1 MMLPMSAISSM
12 DDEEFGEPIGEIYD
26 APDEE
31 DVPVDFARQGIAAR
45 ASDLMGGEMDAD
57 GVSAD
62 LIDGGSE
69 MILWGLSPT
78 PDAVAVAPDLR
89 DWTDPRVWLESL
101 EEFDFPSDIEAAI
114 ERAARAAVAQME
126 RGAEGEVRNRFAAR
140 VADIMRAGGVETLA
154 VRQERGFDWIVLDA
168 QDLAREQDGQPWSP
182 PGGFEDTED
191 LRDLGVS
198 LGRGGRVR
206 LWPTAPAA
214 REAAPTPSQPRSEQR
229 SPPPPPPPARGP
241 AMS

>member
-1 MMLPMSAISSM
+1 MMLPLSAISSM
-12 DDEEFGEPIGEIYD
+12 DDEEFDDPVGDVFDDPVER
-26 APDEE
+26 
-31 DVPVDFARQGIAAR
+31 DVPVDFNRQQLAGR
-45 ASDLMGGEMDAD
+45 AVDLMGGEMDAD
-57 GVSAD
+57 GVAAD
-62 LIDGGSE
+62 LIDAGSE
-69 MILWGLSPT
+69 MILWGLTPS

-89 DWTDPRVWLESL
+89 DWTDPHQWLESL
-101 EEFDFPSDIEAAI
+101 EEFDFPADIEQAI

-126 RGAEGEVRNRFAAR
+126 TGGEAEVRKRFAAR
-140 VADIMRAGGVETLA
+140 VAELMRSAGVETLA

-214 REAAPTPSQPRSEQR
+214 REAAPASPQPRQEQR
-229 SPPPPPPPARGP
+229 SPPPPPPSGQ